1 MIGAHGVEYLA
12 DNLRQ
17 TMTEMIQTLE
27 DIMTIKKFENIKTLI
42 TLEEL
47 KERLSLVKDKKKAQY
62 KAECLD
68 QMNFFL
74 ETDLNGTAWDE
85 LAKGC
90 GASWLA
96 DFSKN

>member
-1 MIGAHGVEYLA
+1 MK
-12 DNLRQ
+12 
-17 TMTEMIQTLE
+17 
-27 DIMTIKKFENIKTLI
+27 DITTIKEFENVKTPI

-47 KERLSLVKDKKKAQY
+47 KERLSLVKDEKEAHY
-62 KAECLD
+62 EAERLD

-74 ETDLNGTAWDE
+74 ETDPNGTAWDE
-85 LAKGC
+85 LAERC